1 MRRKRSF
8 AKDERYHLCHSTTH
22 DVDQSLFGKDW
33 HMTMTVKCSVAILAL
48 LCAMSSSYAGP
59 CANSIARVQAQV
71 DGVIE
76 KRAGA
81 DGWKPES
88 LAATRNYQ
96 PTPRSLAATEGYN
109 GQDLEIALDSL
120 DRARAADI
128 VGNTAVCR
136 RELAY
141 ARTILRAQRQ

>member
-1 MRRKRSF
+1 
-8 AKDERYHLCHSTTH
+8 
-22 DVDQSLFGKDW
+22 
-33 HMTMTVKCSVAILAL
+33 
-48 LCAMSSSYAGP
+48 MSSTYAGP
-59 CANSIARVQAQV
+59 CASSIARVQAQL

-81 DGWKPES
+81 NGWKPES

-96 PTPRSLAATEGYN
+96 PTPRSLAATERHH
-109 GQDLEIALDSL
+109 GQDLEVALDSL
-120 DRARAADI
+120 DRARAADD

-141 ARTILRAQRQ
+141 AKTILGAQRQ